1 MTAFRRRSLTLV
13 TDRRRLAPDARTIAD
28 EVRALDA
35 FLDEA
40 TAAGIDYVQ
49 IRETDLGGRALVDV
63 VRRAVARAQGTST
76 RVLVNDRADAALAA
90 GAHGVHLKADG
101 ASVARTR
108 SLARDWLIGQSVHE
122 SGVPDSSAG
131 SDYLLF
137 GSVFPTASKP
147 AGHRAAGLDALARV
161 VGTTA
166 APVVGI
172 GGITPDNA
180 ALAAAAGA
188 AGVAAIGVFLPEG
201 RTPGA
206 LGVRRAVEQFRAIAA
221 FRTDLL
227 E

>member
-1 MTAFRRRSLTLV
+1 VTAFRRRSLTLV
-13 TDRRRLAPDARTIAD
+13 TDRRRLAPDARTTAG
-28 EVRALDA
+28 EVRALESC
-35 FLDEA
+35 LDVA
-40 TAAGIDYVQ
+40 IDAGIDYVQ
-49 IRETDLGGRALVDV
+49 IRETGLGSHALVEIV
-63 VRRAVARAQGTST
+63 QGASARAQGTAT
-76 RVLVNDRADAALAA
+76 RVLVNDRADVALVA

-108 SLARDWLIGQSVHE
+108 LLAGDWLVGQSVHQ
-122 SGVPDSSAG
+122 SGVPADSAG
-131 SDYLLF
+131 ADYLLF
-137 GSVFPTASKP
+137 GAVFPTSSKP

-161 VGTTA
+161 AATA
-166 APVVGI
+166 GPPIVAI

-201 RTPGA
+201 RAPGA